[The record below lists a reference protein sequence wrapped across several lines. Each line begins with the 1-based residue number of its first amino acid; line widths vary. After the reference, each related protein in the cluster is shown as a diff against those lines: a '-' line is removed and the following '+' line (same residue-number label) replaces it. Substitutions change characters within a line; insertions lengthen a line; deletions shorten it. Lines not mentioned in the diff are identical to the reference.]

1 MDRKILTKFPI
12 YPFPSYL
19 VFSILA
25 RVSSIDMQP
34 HTFDLWAA
42 QWDEQSCEHDFY
54 PVQSKEYILSIQ
66 FY

>member
-42 QWDEQSCEHDFY
+42 QWDEQSCEHEFH
-54 PVQSKEYILSIQ
+54 PL
-66 FY
+66 